1 MDETRREF
9 LEAKV
14 VPYVTAMTR
23 LLHLLGRDSASWR
36 ARPEPRGNIAECL
49 LDRPDFSV
57 RIVCRP
63 GGIRPFLGFMDR
75 PWPHKAF
82 LGRLNRDG
90 SVHVSDY
97 GLKVFFNFLWEE
109 GVLDSFT
116 LDVEAAVRR
125 FAEAAARDDGEARAR
140 LPENEVRPPDRET
153 RNQ

>member
-1 MDETRREF
+1 MDEARREF
-9 LEAKV
+9 LETKAA
-14 VPYVTAMTR
+14 PYVAAMTR
-23 LLHLLGRDSASWR
+23 LLHLMGRDSAAWR
-36 ARPEPRGNIAECL
+36 SRPEPRGDVAECL
-49 LDRPDFSV
+49 LDRPDYSA
-57 RIVCRP
+57 RIVCRR
-63 GGIRPFLGFMDR
+63 GGIRPFLGFLER

-116 LDVEAAVRR
+116 ADVAAAVRR
-125 FAEAAARDDGEARAR
+125 FAEAAAQDDGEARGR
-140 LPENEVRPPDRET
+140 PFENEVRPPDRET